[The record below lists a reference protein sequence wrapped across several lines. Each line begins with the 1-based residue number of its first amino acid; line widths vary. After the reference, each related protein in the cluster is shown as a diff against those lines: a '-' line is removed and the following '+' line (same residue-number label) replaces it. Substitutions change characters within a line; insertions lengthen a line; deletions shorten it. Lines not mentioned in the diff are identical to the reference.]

1 MSASRNRTYVTIAF
15 AIIILIPSMAGFVIK
30 FFEFVQ
36 TFRGEAGGIFA
47 ITPMVN
53 YLLASLGFLCML
65 IWATTNGMFRDLEGP
80 KFSMLDRE
88 QELDRVGRDH
98 VPSSRS

>member
-1 MSASRNRTYVTIAF
+1 MTASRNRTYVTIAF
-15 AIIILIPSMAGFVIK
+15 AIIILIPSMAGFMIK
-30 FFEFVQ
+30 FFEFVH

-65 IWATTNGMFRDLEGP
+65 IWATSNGMFRDLEAP
-80 KFSMLDRE
+80 KFSMLERE
-88 QELDRVGRDH
+88 KELD
-98 VPSSRS
+98 SK